1 VTIKTPWS
9 KGNQSPSTSAQDTH
23 GSRLRWTGEDRRAGS
38 SNQATDRIP
47 NPRIR
52 IPHRPPS
59 PSSEPLAYW
68 PMKPSNPAISLRGHR
83 ETTCDIH
90 SSGPCPYPVALRSS
104 VLSSLSPREGEE
116 GVAAAEGVVEVVV
129 AEEDDDDESIK
140 VIPVPASPPRL
151 AYKQMTQIRIGPR
164 GLPTGTL
171 APRTGAREAGRISP
185 QTRSEVWPPPLPPPP
200 LIVAMTPPP
209 PPPLQ

>member
-1 VTIKTPWS
+1 
-9 KGNQSPSTSAQDTH
+9 
-23 GSRLRWTGEDRRAGS
+23 
-38 SNQATDRIP
+38 
-47 NPRIR
+47 
-52 IPHRPPS
+52 
-59 PSSEPLAYW
+59 
-68 PMKPSNPAISLRGHR
+68 
-83 ETTCDIH
+83 
-90 SSGPCPYPVALRSS
+90 
-104 VLSSLSPREGEE
+104 LSSLSPREGEE

-140 VIPVPASPPRL
+140 VIPVPTSPPRL
-151 AYKQMTQIRIGPR
+151 AYKKMTQIWIDPR